1 MPQDEHIEGYTGT
14 DDERLDE
21 LIEAICGERSPTA
34 GDSYVYI
41 RESLGAR
48 PNLAR
53 LRDHTGETPL
63 HFAAY
68 YNNSAVA
75 ELLIAAGAD
84 VNALSGPSQSA
95 TPLSQA
101 AEQGAVETI
110 ELLAA
115 AGADLSLRDAFG
127 TTPLVGAIYST
138 YCNQAV
144 GVLVR
149 CGAPIDLR
157 AAVCLRQERLVRLLL
172 RDDPDAAKIG
182 PDAVHI
188 AGEAAWWGGAA
199 ILRLLLEAGADPDA
213 IGLAGARPI
222 DCASYPDAGGPECVA
237 LLTEYST
244 RKRDRLSGR
253 L

>member
-1 MPQDEHIEGYTGT
+1 MPQDEHSDAYTGT
-14 DDERLDE
+14 DYERLDE

-34 GDSYVYI
+34 GDPYLYI
-41 RESLGAR
+41 RDSLAAL
-48 PNLAR
+48 PHLAR
-53 LRDHTGETPL
+53 LRDELGETPM
-63 HFAAY
+63 HSAAY
-68 YNNSAVA
+68 YNNSHVA

-84 VNALSGPSQSA
+84 VNALSDPPRSA
-95 TPLSQA
+95 PPLSQA

-115 AGADLSLRDAFG
+115 AGADLGLRDAFG

-138 YCNQAV
+138 YCNQSV

-172 RDDPDAAKIG
+172 RDDPDAARTG
-182 PDAVHI
+182 PDAVHL

-199 ILRLLLEAGADPDA
+199 ILRMLLEAGADPDA

-222 DCASYPDAGGPECVA
+222 DCALYPNAGGPECVA
-237 LLTEYST
+237 LLTEYSNK
-244 RKRDRLSGR
+244 KRDRRSGKS
-253 L
+253 